1 MTVNL
6 PAFTSNPPQIHH
18 RKTTF
23 CTPFLPKPPAKTPV
37 IQPRKKL
44 LQKRCL
50 FGLGPGFFGGDDD
63 GGGSLKDG
71 QAQGV
76 VVLLEDAAEGF
87 DDEVVVV
94 ALGQAGDGD
103 RADDAGAGDV
113 DGEAAAVG
121 CVVGVGEVVAVAEAA
136 LILFE
141 GQADGVGAAVEA
153 GDDVGFAQDPA
164 GVVRSASE
172 RGVEE
177 RLVRLAE
184 AADVDDDG
192 LLAGDGKLADAEA
205 ETPGSVVVEAGE
217 EEFGFLAGYGGEVF
231 GDGHGV

>member
-37 IQPRKKL
+37 TQPRKKL
-44 LQKRCL
+44 LQKRSL
-50 FGLGPGFFGGDDD
+50 FGLVPGFSL
-63 GGGSLKDG
+63 GGGE
-71 QAQGV
+71 AQGV
-76 VVLLEDAAEGF
+76 VIFFEFEAEGF

-121 CVVGVGEVVAVAEAA
+121 GVVGVGETVAFAEGAVVLLER
-136 LILFE
+136 E
-141 GQADGVGAAVEA
+141 ADGVRAAMEA
-153 GDDVGFAQDPA
+153 GYDVDLALDPA
-164 GVVRSASE
+164 GVVRRSSE

-177 RLVRLAE
+177 RLMRLAE

-192 LLAGDGKLADAEA
+192 LLAGDGQFAEA
-205 ETPGSVVVEAGE
+205 RRCRSRSCERRVRIPGGQWWR
-217 EEFGFLAGYGGEVF
+217 GP
-231 GDGHGV
+231 